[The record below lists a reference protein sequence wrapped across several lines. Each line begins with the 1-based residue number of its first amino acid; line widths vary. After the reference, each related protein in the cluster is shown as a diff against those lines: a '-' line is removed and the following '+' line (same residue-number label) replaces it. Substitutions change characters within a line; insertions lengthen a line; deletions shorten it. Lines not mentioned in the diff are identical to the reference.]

1 MRRLLYPAAAGV
13 LLAGFLFWWFSPGQV
28 LKRRTLVLFEKL
40 TLDMTARPSSRQLG
54 VYSLNAL
61 LAPEVTLENPAIDEA
76 NGSFDRTEIESAF
89 SWLCQ
94 HAKQTRFE
102 LRDLESIAVSGDTG
116 TVSCTLEA
124 LVELPAYR
132 PADGIYQAN
141 FQWRRGDDGW
151 RLESA
156 RWSDAAL
163 NR

>member
-1 MRRLLYPAAAGV
+1 MKRLLYPSAFCV

-40 TLDMTARPSSRQLG
+40 TLAKTAGTSSRQLG

-61 LAPEVTLENPAIDEA
+61 LAPEVTLENPAIEEA
-76 NGSFDRTEIESAF
+76 NGSFDRSEIESAF

-102 LRDLESIAVSGDTG
+102 LKDLDSIAVSGDMG

-124 LVELPAYR
+124 LVELPSHR
-132 PADGIYQAN
+132 PADGIYHAD

-156 RWSDAAL
+156 RWSDAGFT
-163 NR
+163 R